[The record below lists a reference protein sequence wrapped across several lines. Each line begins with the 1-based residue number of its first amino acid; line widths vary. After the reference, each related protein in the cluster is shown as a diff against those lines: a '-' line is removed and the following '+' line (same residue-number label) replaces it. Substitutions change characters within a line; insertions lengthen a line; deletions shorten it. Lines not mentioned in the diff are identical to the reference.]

1 MSLKKSVMLVD
12 DTHKVCK
19 IIAVN
24 DKPNFS
30 SSLNSISEQY
40 EILISANY
48 PVLTKCEV
56 KLFAYL
62 ILFMKD
68 KKLIGIESLVN
79 YFNELIKEV
88 LTSDVALES
97 ELSLL
102 SDTVNKL
109 FENTESDK
117 SKTFAKVQGW
127 NQAQI
132 LSVIFM
138 SKKNCCEI
146 LNIGI

>member
-12 DTHKVCK
+12 DTHNVCK

-24 DKPNFS
+24 NNPNFS

-48 PVLTKCEV
+48 PVLTKYEV
-56 KLFAYL
+56 KLFTSL

-68 KKLIGIESLVN
+68 KKIIGIESLVN
-79 YFNELIKEV
+79 YFSELINYV
-88 LTSDVALES
+88 LTSDLVLEGD
-97 ELSLL
+97 LFILK
-102 SDTVNKL
+102 DTVNKI
-109 FENTESDK
+109 FENKESNK
-117 SKTFAKVQGW
+117 SKTFEKIQGW

-138 SKKNCCEI
+138 AKRDCCKI
-146 LNIGI
+146 LNIQV